1 MNCDCIHENG
11 GECRR
16 YPKTDVVE
24 RGRVVFKF
32 PPADCECGERA
43 PRTPKKAKSG
53 KASAKE
59 ENPAAEPAVTPQKGK
74 KGASK

>member
-1 MNCDCIHENG
+1 MSAFAVVKRKQREREERAPTHG
-11 GECRR
+11 GC
-16 YPKTDVVE
+16 
-24 RGRVVFKF
+24 
-32 PPADCECGERA
+32 ADCECGERA